1 MNSAKPEQFMPSQAE
16 SKKAESILTEEQR
29 KASKIREKYHE
40 QYQPPW
46 EDFAESNIDKV
57 SKKRKPPTP
66 EQIRDMNQRIVEL
79 GEAFEGSDLNWH
91 LDGALNI
98 SFLNGAGNN
107 PDNYIGNHKDVDIS
121 VEQSELAEL
130 EAQLLAKGYGFF
142 LSRTDGKTG
151 NKVLRRVD
159 HENFHDSDT
168 EHMLIAAIDKNGKVR
183 NDKALNFV
191 DVHII
196 ERNEEGEPLGK
207 AGVTIPEKWAR
218 PQPLKIHDQKINLS
232 HPGKVLYYKLHEGRD
247 YDITDIQRLIETGE
261 ITEED
266 VDDVGE
272 IYENEF
278 KNNLERGQKVFRNVA
293 DKIKPKMSA
302 NDIYKVISEQ
312 PEFQKGTDLEKGL
325 QQLAQKISESEDKS
339 TEGILRI
346 AITMFQVESK
356 NKEKRNE
363 IYKIRQQVKATN
375 ELKQLQAEVKKYKK
389 HPAD

>member
-1 MNSAKPEQFMPSQAE
+1 M
-16 SKKAESILTEEQR
+16 
-29 KASKIREKYHE
+29 
-40 QYQPPW
+40 
-46 EDFAESNIDKV
+46 
-57 SKKRKPPTP
+57 
-66 EQIRDMNQRIVEL
+66 
-79 GEAFEGSDLNWH
+79 
-91 LDGALNI
+91 
-98 SFLNGAGNN
+98 
-107 PDNYIGNHKDVDIS
+107 
-121 VEQSELAEL
+121 
-130 EAQLLAKGYGFF
+130 
-142 LSRTDGKTG
+142 
-151 NKVLRRVD
+151 
-159 HENFHDSDT
+159 
-168 EHMLIAAIDKNGKVR
+168 
-183 NDKALNFV
+183 
-191 DVHII
+191 
-196 ERNEEGEPLGK
+196 
-207 AGVTIPEKWAR
+207 
-218 PQPLKIHDQKINLS
+218 
-232 HPGKVLYYKLHEGRD
+232 YYKLHEGRD